1 MNKRQ
6 SENGHWCKFFHTDHG
21 WAFLQESPKCF
32 KILGLEAATFGVS
45 ALRLG
50 NILAVWLSIM
60 INDAARDRI
69 RELCSMIAA
78 EQDRH
83 KLLQLI
89 EELSLILAAKDEGP
103 KVKQLCD

>member
-21 WAFLQESPKCF
+21 WAFLQESTKCF

-50 NILAVWLSIM
+50 NILALWLSIM

-69 RELCSMIAA
+69 RELCSMIAV

-89 EELSLILAAKDEGP
+89 EELSLVLGAKDERL